1 MGGLYFAEHAPEEA
15 EQITQVASAT
25 GSTVAARVRGW
36 LDTTSFRGW
45 FENLPSLP
53 VTSMRNSNG
62 AIQVFFVPTATPG
75 GSDAE
80 QALIALISGAQ
91 ESVACAF
98 YDFELESV
106 AHALVARHQAGVT
119 VALVSDSDYS
129 DRPGLCLCRDAGIPV
144 IFDKRSALMHNKFC
158 VVDGRY
164 VWTGSTNITRNGMF
178 ENNNNAVLITSGEL
192 ATNFTGEFEEMFVQH
207 KFGASSPRN
216 TTWPTLT
223 VAGTSLEC
231 YFAPEDGVEE
241 KVIAKIAEARRQIA
255 FMAFVFTSEP
265 IAEIMGERLAAGA
278 QVRGVVEKRSAGSR
292 YSRHKYLNERGAN
305 IYIDGNPNTMHH
317 KVIVVDGE
325 LVMTGS
331 YNFSASAE
339 EKNDE
344 NLIVIHSPKIAAMF
358 LEEVDRAI
366 AAGAKVN

>member
-1 MGGLYFAEHAPEEA
+1 LQLQADLWVGCILRRMRRRRR
-15 EQITQVASAT
+15 QITQAASAT

-45 FENLPSLP
+45 FENLPALP
-53 VTSMRNSNG
+53 GTSTHTSNG

-80 QALIALISGAQ
+80 QALIALISGAR

-129 DRPGLCLCRDAGIPV
+129 DRPGLRLCRDAGIPV

-158 VVDGRY
+158 VVDGNMCGPGPR
-164 VWTGSTNITRNGMF
+164 TSPATACLKTTTMPL
-178 ENNNNAVLITSGEL
+178 LITSGEL

-207 KFGASSPRN
+207 QFGASSPRN
-216 TTWPTLT
+216 TTWPTVT

-241 KVIAKIAEARRQIA
+241 KVVAKIAEARQQIA
-255 FMAFVFTSEP
+255 FLAFVFTSEP
-265 IAEIMGERLAAGA
+265 IAKRWESAFRQEHTY
-278 QVRGVVEKRSAGSR
+278 GVW
-292 YSRHKYLNERGAN
+292 
-305 IYIDGNPNTMHH
+305 
-317 KVIVVDGE
+317 
-325 LVMTGS
+325 
-331 YNFSASAE
+331 
-339 EKNDE
+339 
-344 NLIVIHSPKIAAMF
+344 
-358 LEEVDRAI
+358 
-366 AAGAKVN
+366 

>member
-53 VTSMRNSNG
+53 GTSMRNSNG

-129 DRPGLCLCRDAGIPV
+129 DRPGLRLCRDAGIPV

-178 ENNNNAVLITSGEL
+178 ENNNNAVLIISSEL

-207 KFGASSPRN
+207 KAAACHRIARR
-216 TTWPTLT
+216 L
-223 VAGTSLEC
+223 
-231 YFAPEDGVEE
+231 APEDGVEE